1 MSEYQYYEFQA
12 VDRPLTPEQQREV
25 RAVSSRARITPTR
38 WANVYNYGD
47 FRGDPLEFME
57 RYYDAHLYL
66 ANWGTR
72 EVTLRV
78 HRQLLDPALAARYCP
93 GHAASA
99 EVRGEWVILSFRSER
114 EEDTWTTDGSGRL
127 SAILPLREEIARG
140 DLRALYLGWLLWAQY
155 IALDEDEPYE
165 DGRDEDEPD
174 EDGPEPPAE
183 PPVPPGLGKPSAA
196 LKAFAS
202 FLRIDRDLIRTA
214 AERSPALEEE
224 PGEEAFGPWVAA
236 LPEDEKT
243 ALLLRALNDEALPV
257 RAELLRRF
265 RLSRRG
271 APPASSDAP
280 RTVPQLLAAAERRTE
295 ARLRAEAER
304 AAREKARREREEAER
319 REKYLDELAGRE
331 EETWKRAEALVSLKQ
346 AQAYDE
352 AVALLRDLR
361 DLAARGGRASEAE
374 ARIRALRAEHAR
386 KSTFVQRLD
395 RMLAKR

>member
-1 MSEYQYYEFQA
+1 M
-12 VDRPLTPEQQREV
+12 
-25 RAVSSRARITPTR
+25 
-38 WANVYNYGD
+38 
-47 FRGDPLEFME
+47 
-57 RYYDAHLYL
+57 
-66 ANWGTR
+66 
-72 EVTLRV
+72 LRV

-93 GHAASA
+93 GHAASV
-99 EVRGEWVILSFRSER
+99 EVRGEWVILSFRSDR

-155 IALDEDEPYE
+155 IALDEDEP
-165 DGRDEDEPD
+165 DEDEPA
-174 EDGPEPPAE
+174 PVE

-196 LKAFAS
+196 LKAFAN

-214 AERSPALEEE
+214 AERSAALEEQ
-224 PGEEAFGPWVAA
+224 PGEEAFGAWVAA
-236 LPEDEKT
+236 LPEVEKT
-243 ALLLRALNDEALPV
+243 ALLLRALDDEALPV

-265 RLSRRG
+265 RLGRRS

-280 RTVPQLLAAAERRTE
+280 RTAPELLAAAERRTE

-304 AAREKARREREEAER
+304 AAREKARREQEAAER

-331 EETWKRAEALVSLKQ
+331 EETWRRAESLVPLKQ

-361 DLAARGGRASEAE
+361 DLAARGGRASETE
-374 ARIRALRAEHAR
+374 ARIRALREEHAR
-386 KSTFVQRLD
+386 KSSFIQRLD
-395 RMLAKR
+395 SMLAKR